1 MAKTRKAWWL
11 VWIPVSGLAGL
22 MLYYFDGSRSQ
33 VDAPPAPAA
42 GGSDAQSS
50 DLSLSWR
57 RLPIEAAPSVD
68 RNAALQRAM
77 SEFKLVVNGV
87 MITAGSKTAL
97 ISVDDRPAAPF
108 LEGEQIASGVVL
120 YTVSPDRVVV
130 KRGDDLVR
138 LPVRGGVQA
147 SGNAGSEQSAGGLAS
162 IPSDSPP
169 AGSEQDPRRRD
180 SD

>member
-22 MLYYFDGSRSQ
+22 MLYYFDGSRTQ
-33 VDAPPAPAA
+33 VDAPPAPVA
-42 GGSDAQSS
+42 GPGTKSS
-50 DLSLSWR
+50 DRSTSWR
-57 RLPIEAAPSVD
+57 RSPIEVAPVVETNAAPQG
-68 RNAALQRAM
+68 AAR
-77 SEFKLVVNGV
+77 EFKLVVNGV
-87 MITAGSKTAL
+87 MITAGSSTAL

-108 LEGEQIASGVVL
+108 LEGQQIANGVLL
-120 YTVSPDRVVV
+120 YSVRADRVEV

-147 SGNAGSEQSAGGLAS
+147 SGRSEQSAGGLAS
-162 IPSDSPP
+162 IPSDPPP